1 MGHRAPNIS
10 LITDRKSSLAQ
21 NDRCTYSLLTA
32 LHSTLKSMIWKK
44 GDIHFGLRTTKRVVF
59 FKLWVNFYG
68 IRLSS
73 TFFSLTV
80 QCAHEQYQAWMDER
94 NQKPYFF
101 ILFDSFCFIFCVRCA
116 VIWEKLSPEVFV
128 LGSWVPKTFNVKM
141 YFADGNRIRILQYSI
156 LLQQIEN

>member
-1 MGHRAPNIS
+1 M
-10 LITDRKSSLAQ
+10 
-21 NDRCTYSLLTA
+21 
-32 LHSTLKSMIWKK
+32 
-44 GDIHFGLRTTKRVVF
+44 RTTKRVVF

-141 YFADGNRIRILQYSI
+141 YFADGNRIRILQYTILTKIDRSLHFTCLILSLYSNSI
-156 LLQQIEN
+156 GYSIVCLLSKCSYCLHWWKLITLEEEM

>member
-1 MGHRAPNIS
+1 M
-10 LITDRKSSLAQ
+10 TDVRIAFSQHCTVLLRVWFEKRRHSFWIEDYQKSS
-21 NDRCTYSLLTA
+21 
-32 LHSTLKSMIWKK
+32 
-44 GDIHFGLRTTKRVVF
+44 FF

-101 ILFDSFCFIFCVRCA
+101 ISFDSFCFIFCVRCA

-141 YFADGNRIRILQYSI
+141 YFADGNRIRILQYTI
-156 LLQQIEN
+156 LLQQIENRNR